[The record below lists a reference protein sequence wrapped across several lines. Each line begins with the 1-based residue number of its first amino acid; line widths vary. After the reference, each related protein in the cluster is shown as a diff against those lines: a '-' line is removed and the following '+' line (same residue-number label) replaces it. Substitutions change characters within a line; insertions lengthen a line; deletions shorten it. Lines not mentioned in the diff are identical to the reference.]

1 MDVRIVE
8 LSMGELKFESDVD
21 LIDHIQVVDPFGN
34 ALLQK
39 KVRAEFSLPLGSKK
53 VSLSLQCRQVCKR
66 RLSQHLYHVGVLILN
81 YEEGGDELLRSYIG
95 SGSETEVT
103 AAYG

>member
-1 MDVRIVE
+1 MNYYPRIEDDLPAKVFNQAGEAVDVRIVE

-66 RLSQHLYHVGVLILN
+66 RLSQHLYHVG
-81 YEEGGDELLRSYIG
+81 
-95 SGSETEVT
+95 
-103 AAYG
+103 